1 MRKRFLLLTFAIVG
15 MVATSCKD
23 DYLDTLPTASVDASA
38 AFSTTKNATA
48 AVNGIYRAMVVR
60 YVSSQGYFGYPAL
73 MIIQDILGE
82 DLVFSNSSNGW
93 HFNEGRWTVHRSD
106 TGLLSEMPY
115 EMYYRI
121 IGNANLA
128 IVNIDGA
135 AGPQEDRDRLKGEAL
150 GLRAFA
156 YFNLVQLYGK
166 RYDAA
171 TKPNAQ
177 LGVPLVLEP
186 TTQGL
191 PRATVEEVYAQINKD
206 LTEAVALLPSTR
218 VAKSHINKEVANGL
232 LARVALVQQRW
243 ADAATYAAA
252 ARTGFPLM
260 SIAQYQDGFAD
271 VTNPEWIWG
280 FDHIEDQTEYFGAFH
295 SYISSNFNSS
305 VNRQTPKVIN
315 SLLYNK
321 IPETDVRAKMWV
333 KAPTATNSVVPPGG
347 VRAPYIVQKFRL
359 PGTPSTSTMGDVP
372 YMRAAE
378 MYLIEAEGLAKQGKD
393 TDAAKVLF
401 DLVSKRD
408 PAYVMSTKTGADLLE
423 EIYFN
428 RRIELWGEGHR
439 FLDLKRLNQPLNRNG
454 ANHNPAVAVIFDVP
468 AGDPRWEFLIPRREI
483 NSNAAIVQNPL

>member
-1 MRKRFLLLTFAIVG
+1 MKKKIITLSIALLSLTTF
-15 MVATSCKD
+15 SCKD
-23 DYLDTLPTASVDASA
+23 DYLDTLPTASVDAGA

-60 YVSSQGYFGYPAL
+60 YVGSQGYFGYPAL
-73 MIIQDILGE
+73 MLLQDILGE
-82 DLVFSNSSNGW
+82 DMVFSNSSNGW

-115 EMYYRI
+115 EMYYRL

-128 IVNIDGA
+128 IANLPNA
-135 AGPQEDRDRLKGEAL
+135 AGPQEDRDRLMGEAL
-150 GLRAFA
+150 GIRGFA

-186 TTQGL
+186 TTKGL
-191 PRATVEEVYAQINKD
+191 PRNTVEEVYAQINKD
-206 LTEAVALLPSTR
+206 LTEAAALLPSGRT
-218 VAKSHINKEVANGL
+218 AKSHINKEVATGL

-252 ARTGFPLM
+252 ARKGFTVM
-260 SIAQYQDGFAD
+260 SVAQYQDGFAD
-271 VTNPEWIWG
+271 VGNPEWMWG

-295 SYISSNFNSS
+295 SYIADNFNSS

-321 IPETDVRAKMWV
+321 IPDTDVRAKMWV
-333 KAPTATNSVVPPGG
+333 KAPTAANSIVPPGG

-378 MYLIEAEGLAKQGKD
+378 MYLIEAEALAKQGKD
-393 TDAAKVLF
+393 VDAAKVLF

-408 PAYVMSTKTGADLLE
+408 PAYKLSTKTGATLVD

-439 FLDLKRLNQPLNRNG
+439 FLDLKRQNMPLDRNG
-454 ANHNPAVAVIFDVP
+454 ANHNAAVAVIFDVP